1 MGMVSDLDRL
11 LMAIDCATTEHRSSE
26 LAEKPSVDWLRQA
39 SVDQIAELL
48 AALTNRPAP
57 QTPAA
62 DTLMVSVLQTLSSRA
77 SAATDVDTKIHPP
90 DVAQLYDHWR
100 GADALRV
107 WLLRCL
113 ALQGDTE
120 SLATLAE
127 LLVCDPPVDATVA
140 LAPLFQSKQY
150 DADALFPRLLDGLSC
165 ATLAVLVL
173 DLANYVVRES
183 LLEHHPAKSRQAELV
198 RLLGGL
204 VQELERLEQSTPE
217 SVSRQI
223 DAQRVAESVSLAVSL
238 CDALA
243 LIGTT
248 NAVSQL
254 YQAMELRHRRL
265 RLESAAALYRLGE
278 QQAKQTLIELAAEP
292 IVRLRA
298 LAYADELGIGDQ
310 IDGVFKTPAAEAE
323 AEVVWWLAQPT
334 QMGIPPTVC
343 DLVDSR
349 TQFWPG
355 YESPVHCFLFRFT
368 YQLGNSR
375 YSNIAIAGPLTHA
388 FAANLC
394 GLPVEDVYAGFAG
407 WDVDHE
413 EIFEVEID
421 AEAPTGR
428 VSEYLTQIQ
437 REGYETLVPS
447 LLGFFL
453 GDQILVA
460 QATRDGE
467 PGYVLLDND
476 HVYWRPQGDA
486 NLRLPAVDVYGIHK
500 GHKVLRAFN
509 R

>member
-1 MGMVSDLDRL
+1 MKFARRSD
-11 LMAIDCATTEHRSSE
+11 
-26 LAEKPSVDWLRQA
+26 QA
-39 SVDQIAELL
+39 G
-48 AALTNRPAP
+48 R
-57 QTPAA
+57 
-62 DTLMVSVLQTLSSRA
+62 
-77 SAATDVDTKIHPP
+77 
-90 DVAQLYDHWR
+90 
-100 GADALRV
+100 
-107 WLLRCL
+107 L